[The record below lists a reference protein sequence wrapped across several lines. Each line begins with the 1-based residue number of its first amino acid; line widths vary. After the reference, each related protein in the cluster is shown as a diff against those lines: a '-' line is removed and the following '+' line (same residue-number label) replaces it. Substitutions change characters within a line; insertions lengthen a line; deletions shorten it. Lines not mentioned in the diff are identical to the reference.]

1 MNNLDPKPAIAVGI
15 TTALTL
21 SNVTVFLQFT
31 AVVLTILYTARR
43 WYIMEKRNNEN
54 NQ

>member
-31 AVVLTILYTARR
+31 AVVLTILYTVRR
-43 WYIMEKRNNEN
+43 WYIMEKKNNEASK
-54 NQ
+54 